1 MYDKTMN
8 TKNILSAFLGN
19 TENKDKKYT
28 GIIIAGATATGKS
41 SLAESVADKLGK
53 MSQNSMIINS
63 DSIQFYQAL
72 QKLTAQPEN
81 LQNHY
86 LYNFLHPAID
96 YNATK
101 WLKDLKIILDSN
113 PESVPVI
120 VGGTGL
126 YISALLNGL
135 VNLPARRENNPW
147 RDRSF
152 EECKVAL
159 EKIDSSALLI
169 LKDKRRM
176 ERFLDI
182 YDQTG
187 LTYTQLQAQE
197 KIRTVEG
204 NWLKIYV
211 QRENNQDLIMKRLV
225 ENFDDYVEEVQ
236 IQQKLVDGTK
246 METAIGYREIKA
258 MLENK
263 TKIPSKPTENI
274 LRQQT
279 IEKIFNKTCQYA
291 KRQRTWFKKYYHA
304 DITV

>member
-1 MYDKTMN
+1 MYHKDMN
-8 TKNILSAFLGN
+8 AKSIAESFLKNKN
-19 TENKDKKYT
+19 TDNQYT

-41 SLAESVADKLGK
+41 SLAESVADELSKI
-53 MSQNSMIINS
+53 SHNAMIINA

-81 LQNHY
+81 LQNPENQNPHNQNYY

-101 WLKDLKIILDSN
+101 WLKDLKIVLDSN
-113 PESVPVI
+113 PENVPII

-135 VNLPARRENNPW
+135 VNLPARSENNPW
-147 RDRSF
+147 STRSF
-152 EECKVAL
+152 DECKTAL
-159 EKIDSSALLI
+159 EKIDQSALLI

-197 KIRTVEG
+197 KIRTIEG

-211 QRENNQDLIMKRLV
+211 QRENNQDLIMKRLT
-225 ENFDDYVEEVQ
+225 ENFDDYVKEVQ
-236 IQQKLVDGTK
+236 IQQKFIDGTK
-246 METAIGYREIKA
+246 METAIGYREIKN
-258 MLENK
+258 LLTHK
-263 TKIPSKPTENI
+263 ST
-274 LRQQT
+274 RQET

-304 DITV
+304 DIAV